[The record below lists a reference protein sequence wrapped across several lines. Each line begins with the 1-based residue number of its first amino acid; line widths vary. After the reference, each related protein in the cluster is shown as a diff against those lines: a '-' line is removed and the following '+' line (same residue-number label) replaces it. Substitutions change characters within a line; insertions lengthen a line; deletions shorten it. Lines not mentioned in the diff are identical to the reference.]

1 MRAPSLRTMLLQT
14 GLTTR
19 PGLITVVQ
27 IQPIGQSPSIIQ
39 MPLGPSLPRD
49 NHRVSPG
56 LRRNSSSTAL
66 HSSST
71 TCHSTSRA
79 RLDRKTGLR
88 DATLTRNPNSCP
100 SGQPQR
106 WAIRSLN
113 GPSFLASSTF
123 RFSKPRIPC
132 PPLLLTYNFSS
143 TLNSS
148 FSCEVACQIITSKG
162 SWI

>member
-19 PGLITVVQ
+19 PGLMTVVQ
-27 IQPIGQSPSIIQ
+27 IQLIGQSPSIIQ
-39 MPLGPSLPRD
+39 MPLGPSLPRG
-49 NHRVSPG
+49 NRRVPPG
-56 LRRNSSSTAL
+56 LRRNSSSTTCHSTSRAL

-88 DATLTRNPNSCP
+88 DATLTRNHNSCP

-148 FSCEVACQIITSKG
+148 F
-162 SWI
+162 